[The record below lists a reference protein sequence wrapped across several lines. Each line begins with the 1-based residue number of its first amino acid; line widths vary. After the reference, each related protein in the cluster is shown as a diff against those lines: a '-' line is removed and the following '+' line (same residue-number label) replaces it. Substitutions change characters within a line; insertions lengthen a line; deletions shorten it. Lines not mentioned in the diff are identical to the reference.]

1 MTHPPISRRYV
12 DIRYWGN
19 VSWNEMVALKE
30 FALGKDCRIGLVAL
44 DKFMEGGQDQPGG
57 SLGFHAG
64 EDVQEQRGE
73 V

>member
-1 MTHPPISRRYV
+1 
-12 DIRYWGN
+12 
-19 VSWNEMVALKE
+19 MVALKE
-30 FALGKDCRIGLVAL
+30 FALGKDCRISLVAL
-44 DKFMEGGQDQPGG
+44 NKFMEGGQDQPGG